1 MIGSHPQQE
10 APRRRSPQQRSTTDA
25 SGLGAPCW
33 ASLATRDLASSQEF
47 YGAVLAW
54 TFRDTDLG
62 DEFSVALTDGVPT
75 AGVAE
80 LTDSLHLANDWT
92 PYFAVPD
99 ADVAAARIRER
110 MGTVAVGPIDF
121 PIGRAAVAADR
132 EGARF
137 GVWQGRLVADWEAWR
152 QHRPWWLDLTTPNPF
167 EAALF
172 YGEILDWASE
182 RPGCCEVGY
191 EHDDVVLR
199 DDGRVAALITAGAE
213 NTEAVPG
220 RGPRWNIHFP
230 VQDVEAA
237 MATAVRYGGLV
248 VERRISALEDGA
260 TLRDP
265 GGAVFCIASA
275 AGPPPAQGG
284 AEWP

>member
-1 MIGSHPQQE
+1 MIGSHPQE
-10 APRRRSPQQRSTTDA
+10 TPRRRSPLQRSTTDA

-33 ASLATRDLASSQEF
+33 ASLATRSLASSQEF
-47 YGAVLAW
+47 YGAVLGW
-54 TFRDTDLG
+54 TFRGTDLG
-62 DEFSVALTDGVPT
+62 DEFSVALYDGVPT
-75 AGVAE
+75 AGLAE
-80 LTDSLHLANDWT
+80 LTDVLHIANDWT

-110 MGTVAVGPIDF
+110 MGTLAVGPIDF

-132 EGARF
+132 DGARF
-137 GVWQGRLVADWEAWR
+137 GVWQGRLVADWQAWR
-152 QHRPWWLDLTTPNPF
+152 EHRPWWLDLTTPKPF

-182 RPGCCEVGY
+182 RPGFCEVGY

-213 NTEAVPG
+213 DGLTFPG
-220 RGPRWNIHFP
+220 CGPRWNVHFP
-230 VQDVEAA
+230 VRDVEVALK
-237 MATAVRYGGLV
+237 TAVRHGGLV
-248 VERRISALEDGA
+248 LERRISAHEDGA

-265 GGAVFCIASA
+265 GGAVFCVTSA
-275 AGPPPAQGG
+275 TGPSPVQGDE
-284 AEWP
+284 EWP